1 MKFLFPALVLL
12 LLVLVGGFAFFSENI
27 IDPDAIANRVSEA
40 SIVQKAVFF
49 AGAVL
54 FTAIGLPRQLVAFV
68 CGFVFGLIPGVLVSL
83 CTAVLGCMLAF
94 YLARKLLRKQLATRY
109 AKTVELLDGL
119 VRHDAFLKIIVLRIQ
134 PLGTNLLTN
143 LCAGVSSIRP
153 ALFFP
158 STAIGYLP
166 QMVVFALAGDGVRL
180 GDQSKILISAGL
192 MVLSFVLA
200 YFLWQRHKQR
210 KSNHAA

>member
-1 MKFLFPALVLL
+1 MRFLFPALVLL
-12 LLVLVGGFAFFSENI
+12 LLILLLAFAVFSENV
-27 IDPDAIANRVSEA
+27 IDPDAIAIRVSEA
-40 SIVQKAVFF
+40 SVMLKIVFF
-49 AGAVL
+49 SGAVL
-54 FTAIGLPRQLVAFV
+54 FTAAGLPRQLVAFV
-68 CGFVFGLIPGVLVSL
+68 CGYVFGLVPGVLISL
-83 CTAVLGCMLAF
+83 CSAVLGCMLAF
-94 YLARKLLRKQLATRY
+94 YLARKLLRNYIAERH
-109 AKTVELLDGL
+109 ARTVEVLDRL

-166 QMVVFALAGDGVRL
+166 QMLVFALAGDGVRL
-180 GDQSKILISAGL
+180 ADQSKILISAAL

-200 YFLWQRHKQR
+200 YYLWLRHKKR
-210 KSNHAA
+210 AAS